1 MRVKDCSQKGSVI
14 FFMCKYY
21 LHRKKGRKEWRE
33 LGKEERKAGEG
44 EEKSE
49 GGRGEYLLVGTL

>member
-33 LGKEERKAGEG
+33 LGKEERKEGEG

-49 GGRGEYLLVGTL
+49 ELRE